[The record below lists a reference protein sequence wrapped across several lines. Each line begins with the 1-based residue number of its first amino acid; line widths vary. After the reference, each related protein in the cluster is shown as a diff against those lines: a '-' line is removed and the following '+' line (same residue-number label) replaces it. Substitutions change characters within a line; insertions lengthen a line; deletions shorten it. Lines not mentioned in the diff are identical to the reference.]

1 MTIKK
6 LSEIIVKNWFQDLSE
21 GKVRVWTF
29 EDDLISSNDEVF
41 AELAKLYKDYKGITS
56 DSFSLKELFFGS
68 SADREYIIKF
78 LYCITLSE
86 YRFDSLLHLR
96 ETRDKEIENYANDIG
111 LNVDDVIGI
120 YQWWHSG
127 ARGSVF
133 N

>member
-1 MTIKK
+1 MNIKK

-29 EDDLISSNDEVF
+29 EEDLMSSNDEVLSEI
-41 AELAKLYKDYKGITS
+41 ANLYKDYKGITN
-56 DSFSLKELFFGS
+56 DLFSPKELFGS
-68 SADREYIIKF
+68 SRADREYIIKF
-78 LYCITLSE
+78 LHCITLSE
-86 YRFDSLLHLR
+86 YRFDSLLHSR

-111 LNVDDVIGI
+111 LPLDEVVNI

-127 ARGSVF
+127 ARSKIF